1 MQQVIGSPSR
11 LRGAISLPG
20 DKSISQRAFLLNAI
34 AEGPAHVSNPC
45 VGDDRESILRCLQG
59 LGVSIVPC
67 SRCAVGRTGEECFEI
82 RGRGLNGL
90 EEPADV
96 LDSGNSGTTM
106 RLLAG
111 LLSGQPFLSV
121 LSGDS
126 SLRSRPMDRVVQ
138 PLVEMGARIM
148 GRGGDSRAP
157 LAIRGGDL
165 RGISYTL
172 PVASAQVKSCL
183 LIAGLY
189 AAGSS
194 TILQPAASR
203 DHTERLLRAM
213 GADLQEDGLALTIS
227 PSSLAP
233 VDVRVPGDISS
244 SAFWLVAACCH
255 PDAEVRIEG
264 VGVNPTR
271 AGVLEVLRSMGAEV
285 RLENVRE
292 EGDEPVADIVA
303 QSSELVGTEVAG
315 DIVPQVIDE
324 LPVLAVAASV
334 ARGTTVIRDAAE
346 LRVKES
352 DRIRSTVNGLTAL
365 GAIVEERPDGM
376 VVQGVSNLTSGRT
389 ASDGDHR
396 IAMAM
401 AVAGLISRGDTV
413 VSGAEAAGVSYP
425 GFWDVLESISESGD
439 RPAVLEAT

>member
-1 MQQVIGSPSR
+1 MQQIIGSPNR
-11 LRGAISLPG
+11 LRGTISLPG
-20 DKSISQRAFLLNAI
+20 DKSISQRALLLNSISDGA
-34 AEGPAHVSNPC
+34 AHVSNLC

-67 SRCAVGRTGEECFEI
+67 SGCAADGTVECFEI
-82 RGRGLNGL
+82 QGRGLNGL
-90 EEPADV
+90 REPEDV
-96 LDSGNSGTTM
+96 LDAGNSGTAM

-111 LLSGQPFLSV
+111 LLSGQSFLSV

-126 SLRSRPMDRVVQ
+126 SLRSRPMGRIVQ
-138 PLVEMGARIM
+138 PLVQMGAQIM
-148 GRGGDSRAP
+148 GRNGDTLAP
-157 LAIRGGDL
+157 LSIRGGDL

-172 PVASAQVKSCL
+172 PVASAQVKSCI

-189 AAGSS
+189 GDRAT
-194 TILQPAASR
+194 TIVQPALSR

-213 GADLQEDGLALTIS
+213 GADLREDGLTLTVS

-271 AGVLEVLRSMGAEV
+271 AGILEALRSMGASV
-285 RLENVRE
+285 RLENIRE
-292 EGDEPVADIVA
+292 EGDEPVADLVA
-303 QSSELVGTEVAG
+303 ESSELVGTEIAG
-315 DIVPQVIDE
+315 SIVPQIIDE
-324 LPVLAVAASV
+324 IPVLAVAASV

-352 DRIRSTVNGLTAL
+352 DRIRSTVEGLTAL
-365 GAIVEERPDGM
+365 GAVVEERPDGM
-376 VVQGVSNLTSGRT
+376 VIEGVGGLKGGSTVSN
-389 ASDGDHR
+389 GDHR

-401 AVAGLISRGDTV
+401 AVAGLVSSGDTV
-413 VSGAEAAGVSYP
+413 IGGAEAAGVSYP
-425 GFWDVLESISESGD
+425 GFWDVLESISEAGE
-439 RPAVLEAT
+439 RPAVLETT

>member
-1 MQQVIGSPSR
+1 MQQVIGPPNR
-11 LRGAISLPG
+11 LRGTISLPG
-20 DKSISQRAFLLNAI
+20 DKSISQRALLLNAI
-34 AEGPAHVSNPC
+34 AEGTAHVSNLC
-45 VGDDRESILRCLQG
+45 AGDDRESILRCLRG

-67 SRCAVGRTGEECFEI
+67 SRCSTDGNVECFEVQ
-82 RGRGLNGL
+82 GRGLNGL
-90 EEPADV
+90 QEPEDV
-96 LDSGNSGTTM
+96 LDAGNSGTAM

-126 SLRSRPMDRVVQ
+126 SLRSRPMDRVVR
-138 PLVEMGARIM
+138 PLVQMGAQIM
-148 GRGGDSRAP
+148 GRGGGSLAP
-157 LAIRGGDL
+157 LSIRGGDL
-165 RGISYTL
+165 QGISYTL

-189 AAGSS
+189 AAGGS
-194 TILQPAASR
+194 TIMQPALSR

-213 GADLQEDGLALTIS
+213 GADLREEGLELNIA
-227 PSSLAP
+227 PSSLSP

-264 VGVNPTR
+264 VGVNPSR
-271 AGVLEVLRSMGAEV
+271 AGILEALRSMGASV

-292 EGDEPVADIVA
+292 EGDEPVADLVA
-303 QSSELVGTEVAG
+303 ESSELVGTEVAG
-315 DIVPQVIDE
+315 SIVPQVIDE
-324 LPVLAVAASV
+324 IPVLAVAASV

-352 DRIRSTVNGLTAL
+352 DRIRSTVEGLTAL
-365 GAIVEERPDGM
+365 GAVVEERPDGM
-376 VVQGVSNLTSGRT
+376 VIEGVGGLKGGSTVSN
-389 ASDGDHR
+389 GDHR

-401 AVAGLISRGDTV
+401 AVAGLVSSGDTV
-413 VSGAEAAGVSYP
+413 IGGAEAAGVSYP
-425 GFWDVLESISESGD
+425 GFWDVLESISEAGE
-439 RPAVLEAT
+439 RPAVLETT